1 VARHNLL
8 IVDGD
13 PRNRRVL
20 EVSLRKAGFS
30 ITPAES
36 AEEALEFLDHAEPD
50 LIISDTRLPG
60 DDGFSFCTK
69 VKENDR
75 WAAIPFIFLTSAKA
89 IEDKVR
95 GLELGVDDYL
105 TKPIYIKEI
114 TTRVA
119 MLLQRKQ
126 RERLERK
133 DARTKFSGQLADM
146 AVVDLL
152 QTIEIS
158 RKSGTIQ
165 LTTDLGQATLWFRD
179 GGVIDAEMGR
189 LTGENAVYRLLGIN
203 DGLFE
208 VEFKPVN
215 RSQVI
220 TVGTQALLME
230 GMRRV
235 DEWSRLMEQLPPLD
249 AVLTTDNAQ
258 LAERSTDDSIS
269 SEQLRFLR
277 YFDSRRTI
285 LEVVDESG
293 QDDIEALTTISQF
306 FFEGLLTPAGED
318 DEESHRGAPNTPSLR
333 LEEWEAPPRMAA
345 GLPQPAE
352 VSPEQE
358 TSVGGELPPPPSYPA
373 PFPQL
378 DSEPVPEPDTLV
390 PGIPEDSA
398 PRPAF
403 GSSLVPLSEGEQGPV
418 VAALSKSLDQ
428 IEQGSQDVFKEGPPP
443 ADTTEGDELHAEVE
457 AALESAGIQA
467 PPIDTRVLPPPPPL
481 HDDDDLDRTKPDLP
495 MPPLGR
501 FAPGTDSPT
510 PKSPQVAGPHAA
522 AEEAAKD
529 EATDDETDGEADA
542 LPPLPKPAD
551 IFTKADD
558 PEAGAIAPLQAEA
571 GAIAPVEASDED
583 TRRLEAGTAD
593 TLQPTAGI
601 RDTDLRDADLSDEE
615 QTKDEPGPGS
625 IPISPAAVP
634 AADASSD
641 AWPGDLSR
649 QIPAAPDIVSPPASV
664 LRASVH
670 GKFDTNTEPLPDP
683 TPPAY
688 VGDVSNPG
696 EWGLEGRIDAELGPG
711 GAEDE
716 RPTLELEVRQDG
728 EQVVLSAP
736 APGDDADREA
746 RDAPEPV
753 AGTLEPAV
761 DVREDL
767 PAADESGMWS
777 HPRAPWEYDE
787 YPDEGAAN
795 QDSSPGFKWAA
806 VAILLVA
813 AAAFAYSLLGPGP
826 GEDAPKNKATTA
838 ADGGK
843 TPAKQDDGG
852 KFDPPDADDGVLPA
866 DDGKADGEP
875 ADDGSVPD
883 DGAVDDGAMEGGAA
897 TDGADATPEPAATDG
912 GDGETPA
919 TDDGEPAPPDPRV
932 AEAERLYKYERYDDA
947 RKQVDDI
954 LANDPENARALLL
967 RSNMLID
974 ESKFEEALQAAQAS
988 VRSDPDI
995 AEGHLAVGL
1004 ILYEQNEAAQ
1014 AVDAYRKYLELAPDG
1029 LYSQWTR
1036 KQVKRLERKLGIA
1049 TDG

>member
-1 VARHNLL
+1 MARHNLL

-249 AVLTTDNAQ
+249 AVLTTDNA
-258 LAERSTDDSIS
+258 LLSERSTDDSIS

-277 YFDSRRTI
+277 YFDGRRTI

-306 FFEGLLTPAGED
+306 FFEGLLTPAGDD
-318 DEESHRGAPNTPSLR
+318 DEESPRGAHNAASLR
-333 LEEWEAPPRMAA
+333 LEEWEAPPRLGAA
-345 GLPQPAE
+345 DLVPPASE
-352 VSPEQE
+352 PAPEQ
-358 TSVGGELPPPPSYPA
+358 TSSAGGELPPPPSYPA

-378 DSEPVPEPDTLV
+378 DSEPQVEPDTLV

-418 VAALSKSLDQ
+418 VSALTKSLDQ

-443 ADTTEGDELHAEVE
+443 PDTTEGDELHAEVE

-467 PPIDTRVLPPPPPL
+467 PPIDTRALPPPPPL
-481 HDDDDLDRTKPDLP
+481 HDDDDLDRTKPDIP

-501 FAPGTDSPT
+501 FAPSADSPK
-510 PKSPQVAGPHAA
+510 PKSPQLAGPHAA
-522 AEEAAKD
+522 AGAKAGD
-529 EATDDETDGEADA
+529 
-542 LPPLPKPAD
+542 LPKPPD
-551 IFTKADD
+551 IFAKVDD

-571 GAIAPVEASDED
+571 GAIAPLEAPADDD
-583 TRRLEAGTAD
+583 TRPLDTATAD
-593 TLQPTAGI
+593 TLQPTGI
-601 RDTDLRDADLSDEE
+601 RDADLSDEE
-615 QTKDEPGPGS
+615 ETKDEPGPGS

-634 AADASSD
+634 AETFSEDS
-641 AWPGDLSR
+641 WPGDLSR
-649 QIPAAPDIVSPPASV
+649 AIPAAPDLVSPPASV

-670 GKFDTNTEPLPDP
+670 GTFDTNTEPLPDP

-688 VGDVSNPG
+688 AGDISNPG

-711 GAEDE
+711 SGAEDE

-728 EQVVLSAP
+728 EQVVLSSP
-736 APGDDADREA
+736 APDDPDREG

-761 DVREDL
+761 DVRGDL
-767 PAADESGMWS
+767 PAADESGMWP

-795 QDSSPGFKWAA
+795 QESSPAFKWAA
-806 VAILLVA
+806 IAILALAAVA
-813 AAAFAYSLLGPGP
+813 FGYSLLGPGP
-826 GEDAPKNKATTA
+826 GEDPTNKATTSA
-838 ADGGK
+838 NGGK
-843 TPAKQDDGG
+843 TPAKQDDRG
-852 KFDPPDADDGVLPA
+852 KSDTPDVDDGELPA
-866 DDGKADGEP
+866 EDGTPDDGKL
-875 ADDGSVPD
+875 DDGSPDD
-883 DGAVDDGAMEGGAA
+883 DGAVPADGGTPDDGGDAADDGAADDAADEGAPV
-897 TDGADATPEPAATDG
+897 DEGADE
-912 GDGETPA
+912 
-919 TDDGEPAPPDPRV
+919 GEPSPPDPRV

-954 LANDPENARALLL
+954 LASDPENARALLL

-974 ESKFEEALQAAQAS
+974 ESKFEEALQAARAS
-988 VRSDPDI
+988 VQSDPDI

-1004 ILYEQNEAAQ
+1004 ILYEQDEPAL